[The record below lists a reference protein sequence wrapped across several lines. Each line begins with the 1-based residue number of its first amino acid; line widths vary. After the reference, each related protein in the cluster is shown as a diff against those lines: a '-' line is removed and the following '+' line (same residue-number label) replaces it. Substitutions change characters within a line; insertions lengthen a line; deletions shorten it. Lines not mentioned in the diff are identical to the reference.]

1 MKARAMAVC
10 MVALFVVAAM
20 PASSQTSK
28 PSSGASQEK
37 TSASAKTTAAQPEA
51 AKEEAPYPEVQ
62 RISAEEVK
70 RLMEKKAE
78 MVLVDTRDSLAYDD
92 GHLKG
97 AVNIVY
103 DPTVD
108 PRDREP
114 TLLALPTDKLVVFY
128 CECNNEEDSAP
139 MVAQMLQ
146 LGYDRDKVKALR
158 GGSIKWRDL
167 HYPFVATTPSP
178 DAEKTQ

>member
-1 MKARAMAVC
+1 VC
-10 MVALFVVAAM
+10 VVALFVFAAM

-28 PSSGASQEK
+28 PSSAVQDKAAATTKSTDAQAD
-37 TSASAKTTAAQPEA
+37 TAKTEVPF
-51 AKEEAPYPEVQ
+51 PEVK

-70 RLMEKKAE
+70 RLMEKKAD

-97 AVNIVY
+97 AVNIAY
-103 DPTVD
+103 DPTTD

-114 TLLALPTDKLVVFY
+114 SLLALPTDKLVVFY

-167 HYPFVATTPSP
+167 HYPFVPTTPSP